1 MPSVVPQLTDAGVK
15 LITVAECLDLDPY
28 KEVGEPQERD
38 ETWVYITLLKLYVNL
53 DCVSWSCDRGQPA
66 PLGA

>member
-38 ETWVYITLLKLYVNL
+38 ET
-53 DCVSWSCDRGQPA
+53 
-66 PLGA
+66 